1 MYPSYKSI
9 LENLSRNF
17 QKHIL
22 HQSICFSLLFSVD
35 PPIFPLTPAS
45 YHNKFSSVNQ
55 FSDSFAFAFGKPY
68 LIPSSSFL
76 FKRHISEDKKSQITI
91 RVTNDDIINKIITF
105 PLSQDNKKYFIR
117 IVSQVIWDL
126 YDIL

>member
-1 MYPSYKSI
+1 MYPSYKNR

-22 HQSICFSLLFSVD
+22 HQSICFPLLFSVD
-35 PPIFPLTPAS
+35 SPIFPLTPAS
-45 YHNKFSSVNQ
+45 YHDKFSSVNQ
-55 FSDSFAFAFGKPY
+55 FSGFFAFAFGKPY

-76 FKRHISEDKKSQITI
+76 FKRHISEVKKSQITI
-91 RVTNDDIINKIITF
+91 RVANDGIINKIITF
-105 PLSQDNKKYFIR
+105 PLSEDNKRYFIR
-117 IVSQVIWDL
+117 IAILVIWDL